1 MTLCFF
7 RQHSKEIGATFL
19 VAGTTVGAGML
30 AMPLTAVGIGFL
42 PSLVLL
48 FGMWAFMFAAAYVQ
62 SCLFASESKDISF
75 VTLVERIL
83 GKHYK
88 IIPALLM
95 CLLFF
100 GLLAAYITAGASV
113 LAQILTLSK
122 PQALIL
128 FSVVFGSIICAQIH
142 KMDQINRVLVLLKFF
157 CFGLVIYFLL
167 QNIQWQH
174 LEQSVESEN
183 IHNLLLTIPMF
194 FTAFG
199 FHGSIPTLVT
209 YLDGDQKKLTRV
221 FLIGSLIPL
230 LTYFLWLMATF
241 GGLQN
246 LAKIQVCQSDVG
258 AFLSH
263 LGDHTTNPWITKH
276 MIQAFSFLA
285 FVTSFIGVGLGQM
298 NYIQEVVVR
307 FVPTRACFQR
317 YLSGVITV
325 GVPFLFAH
333 FYPNGFLMALT
344 FAGIWLCIL
353 AVIFPAIMALV
364 KKDIP
369 SFVKIISV
377 ILLICGMLLLGLQVF
392 MRG

>member
-1 MTLCFF
+1 MAFCFF
-7 RQHSKEIGATFL
+7 HRHSKEIGATFL

-42 PSLVLL
+42 PSLYLL

-62 SCLFASESKDISF
+62 SRLFISQSNDISF

-83 GKHYK
+83 GKRYK
-88 IIPALLM
+88 IIPATLM

-113 LAQILTLSK
+113 LAQILSLSK
-122 PQALIL
+122 THALIL
-128 FSVVFGSIICAQIH
+128 FSVVFGAIICAQLH
-142 KMDQINRVLVLLKFF
+142 KMDQINRVLVLLKFS

-167 QNIQWQH
+167 QNIQPQH
-174 LEQSVESEN
+174 LEQSIESEN

-209 YLDGDQKKLTRV
+209 YLEGDQKKLTRV

-230 LTYFLWLMATF
+230 LTYVLWLMATF

-246 LAKIQVCQSDVG
+246 LAKIQVCRADVG

-263 LGDHTTNPWITKH
+263 LGDHTVNPLMTKN

-298 NYIQEVVVR
+298 NYIQEVVRTVL
-307 FVPTRACFQR
+307 PIRACFQR
-317 YLSGVITV
+317 YLAGIITV
-325 GVPFLFAH
+325 GIPFLFAL
-333 FYPNGFLMALT
+333 FYPDGFLMALT

-353 AVIFPAIMALV
+353 AVILPAIMALI
-364 KKDIP
+364 KKESSP
-369 SFVKIISV
+369 LMKIISV
-377 ILLICGMLLLGLQVF
+377 ALLICGMLLFGLQLF
-392 MRG
+392 IRG